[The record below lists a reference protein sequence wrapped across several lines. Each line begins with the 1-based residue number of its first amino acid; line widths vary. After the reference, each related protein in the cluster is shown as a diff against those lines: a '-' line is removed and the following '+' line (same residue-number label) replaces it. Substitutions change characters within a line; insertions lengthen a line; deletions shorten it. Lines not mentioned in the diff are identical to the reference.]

1 MSEALLPVANRLSQT
16 LPKPISN
23 TGPDMHVGGVTW
35 TDNIRGWDT
44 EIIDEAQASYQF
56 TSLWNDLIKLIE
68 PGYGIFIVL
77 LSFFL

>member
-1 MSEALLPVANRLSQT
+1 
-16 LPKPISN
+16 
-23 TGPDMHVGGVTW
+23 MHVGGVTW

-77 LSFFL
+77 FSSYESPLCGSLEAKTQPLISNRVKGL